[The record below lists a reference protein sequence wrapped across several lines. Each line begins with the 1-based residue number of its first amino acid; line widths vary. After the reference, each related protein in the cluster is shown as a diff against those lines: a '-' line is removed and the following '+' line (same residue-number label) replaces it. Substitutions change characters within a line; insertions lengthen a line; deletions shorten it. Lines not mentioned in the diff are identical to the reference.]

1 MRQVLSLL
9 SYRGRFHTT
18 KSLLYL
24 AKWPSSERSS
34 SCPRPASWDNPSW
47 PPFFLLS
54 HQGWAE
60 PPGTNGDPQS
70 NGRFHP
76 VEIPSPAGGFS
87 PSSSEGPEVGSS
99 LSATSKPSG
108 GHQHDM
114 AAVTGVP
121 LRSAV
126 QAEIGLL
133 GTVSP
138 LGGKHRNEEWA
149 YTRILLS
156 REPSGSHQQ
165 SICMAPKHLKAE
177 LIRIFFF
184 HLV

>member
-1 MRQVLSLL
+1 MRQALSLL

-34 SCPRPASWDNPSW
+34 RLSQASLMGQPILA
-47 PPFFLLS
+47 PFFFCRATRDGPSQQAL
-54 HQGWAE
+54 
-60 PPGTNGDPQS
+60 T
-70 NGRFHP
+70 
-76 VEIPSPAGGFS
+76 EIPSPVGGFI
-87 PSSSEGPEVGSS
+87 PSSSEGSAVGSS
-99 LSATSKPSG
+99 LSATSIPSG

-114 AAVTGVP
+114 AAVTRVP

-138 LGGKHRNEEWA
+138 LEGKHRNVEWA
-149 YTRILLS
+149 YKRILLS

-165 SICMAPKHLKAE
+165 AFAWLPSI
-177 LIRIFFF
+177 
-184 HLV
+184 